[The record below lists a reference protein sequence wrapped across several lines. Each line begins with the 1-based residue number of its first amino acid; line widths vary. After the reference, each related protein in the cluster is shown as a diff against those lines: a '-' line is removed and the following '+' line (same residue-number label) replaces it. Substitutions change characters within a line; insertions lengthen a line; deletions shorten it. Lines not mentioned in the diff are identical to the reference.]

1 MRRRIA
7 VRDPEALDAVT
18 REDLL
23 GLLEEV
29 GGLLVAALN
38 RRTQAGFYSELESS
52 QSGCIR
58 RRYRDQVVRDDHGP
72 PQRGVV
78 TVLATFPRDAGV
90 GVVLVGLD
98 ASITKALQLAGI
110 VRQELQ
116 VEGRPLGIAHRRVHS
131 APVI

>member
-1 MRRRIA
+1 PETLNA
-7 VRDPEALDAVT
+7 VV

-29 GGLLVAALN
+29 SGLLVAALN
-38 RRTQAGFYSELESS
+38 RCTQAGFYSELESS
-52 QSGCIR
+52 QSGYIR
-58 RRYRDQVVRDDHGP
+58 CRYRDQVVRDDHGP

-98 ASITKALQLAGI
+98 ASVTKALQLAGI
-110 VRQELQ
+110 VRQESQ
-116 VEGRPLGIAHRRVHS
+116 VEGRLPSIARVHL